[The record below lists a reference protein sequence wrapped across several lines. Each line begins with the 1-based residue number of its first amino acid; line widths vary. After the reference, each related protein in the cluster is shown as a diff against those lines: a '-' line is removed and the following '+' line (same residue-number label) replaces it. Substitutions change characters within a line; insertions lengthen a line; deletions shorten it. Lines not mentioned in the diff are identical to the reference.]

1 MQAVFVRGKGE
12 FPVVG
17 SSTQGDQSTL
27 PAFPVAYLVVNFGQ
41 TISSRWL
48 AEKALSN
55 FSVYEEEV

>member
-1 MQAVFVRGKGE
+1 MQAVFLRGKGE

-17 SSTQGDQSTL
+17 SSTQEDQSTL
-27 PAFPVAYLVVNFGQ
+27 PVFPVAYPVVAFGQ
-41 TISSRWL
+41 RIASSWL